1 MTTDYIN
8 TALEQDFGSIA
19 PIISTWLENRMLDLT
34 DQWETFT
41 SEEQAAFQET
51 LELLIYPFLAC
62 YKALLD
68 SDIPEDL
75 AGKYCQRI
83 WEKMTGKNVEEA
95 VFH

>member
-1 MTTDYIN
+1 
-8 TALEQDFGSIA
+8 
-19 PIISTWLENRMLDLT
+19 MLDLT
-34 DQWETFT
+34 DQLDILRD
-41 SEEQAAFQET
+41 EEQAAFQET

>member
-19 PIISTWLENRMLDLT
+19 PIISTWLENRMEDLT
-34 DQWETFT
+34 E
-41 SEEQAAFQET
+41 SLEPIINEEQAEFQQT
-51 LELLIYPFLAC
+51 LELLAYPFLAC
-62 YKALLD
+62 YQALLD

-95 VFH
+95 VSH